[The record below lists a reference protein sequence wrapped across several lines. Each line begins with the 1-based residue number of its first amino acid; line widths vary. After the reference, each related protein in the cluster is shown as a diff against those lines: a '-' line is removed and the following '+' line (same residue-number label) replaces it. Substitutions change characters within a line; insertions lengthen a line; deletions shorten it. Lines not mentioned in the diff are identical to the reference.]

1 MKLQKTT
8 WALVITAL
16 FLTTFVYLHE
26 VVGKS
31 QQEVQAAKQR
41 KIFDFRKED
50 IQGFTIER
58 EKEKLVFERV
68 DKETKFWQIKEPEE
82 SPANDQAVSFLLE
95 LLAKGERDR
104 LILARSEELEE
115 YGLSEPLVTVSIALE
130 NRSQP
135 YILLLGKENFDRKF
149 IYARVN
155 PDKNEKK
162 SIEIILIPMD
172 FKYAV
177 ERELE
182 EWKAKEKDEG

>member
-16 FLTTFVYLHE
+16 FLTTFFYLYE
-26 VVGKS
+26 VVGKT

-41 KIFDFRKED
+41 KIFDFTKED

-58 EKEKLVFERV
+58 EKETLAFERV
-68 DKETKFWQIKEPEE
+68 EKEATSWQIKEPEE
-82 SPANDQAVSFLLE
+82 SLANDPAVSFLLE
-95 LLAKGERDR
+95 LLAEGERDR

-115 YGLSEPLVTVSIALE
+115 YGLSQPFATVAIAIE

-135 YILLLGKENFDRKF
+135 YTLVLGQENFDRKF

-155 PDKNEKK
+155 PDKDEKK
-162 SIEIILIPMD
+162 SIEIILIPID

-182 EWKAKEKDEG
+182 DWKAKEKDEG